1 MRLLVV
7 EDDLEQAQRI
17 KQQLR
22 SHFVIDLANNAD
34 GGLFEARTNSYQIAT
49 IDLGLPDFSGIELI
63 QKIRADQLRFPILVL
78 SGFSAP
84 HEIAHALNC
93 GADDYVIK
101 PYAQIELMARLRA
114 LLRRPPQHNH
124 NYIKW
129 RGITLDSNTKTLIY
143 QNKHLKLKNKQYLIM
158 ECLLQRANS
167 ITTRQILANCAWE
180 LAYVN
185 RGNLDC
191 QISLLRK
198 RIRQNLKIKLIH
210 TEHGVG
216 YSLKIQTNQGSNS

>member
-7 EDDLEQAQRI
+7 EDDPEQAQRI

-22 SHFVIDLANNAD
+22 SHFVVDLADNAD
-34 GGLFEARTNSYQIAT
+34 DGLFEARTNSYQIAT

-63 QKIRADQLRFPILVL
+63 QKIRADQLNFPILVL

-84 HEIAHALNC
+84 HEIAHALNL
-93 GADDYVIK
+93 GADDYVVK

-114 LLRRPPQHNH
+114 LLRRPPQKHH

-129 RGITLDSNTKTLIY
+129 QGVVLDLNTKTLTY
-143 QNKHLKLKNKQYLIM
+143 QNRRLKLKNKQYLIM

-167 ITTRQILANCAWE
+167 ITTRQILANCVWD
-180 LAYVN
+180 LSYVN
-185 RGNLDC
+185 RSNLDC

-198 RIRQNLKIKLIH
+198 KIQQNLKIKLIY
-210 TEHGVG
+210 TEHGIG
-216 YSLKIQTNQGSNS
+216 YSLKIQTN